1 MIMRAACGIHCGD
14 LNAALETYDL
24 MSRWGQKQGSFAIC
38 CWVVG
43 PYFPKKPFDM
53 IYCRYPNDELF
64 FWKSK
69 LVFGKWLWGD
79 FVGKHFSILTISPRK
94 FFTHATPTL
103 FNAGTPH
110 PQMSSCFLLKMQGD
124 SIDGIYDTLKQCA
137 VISKSAGGIGV
148 AATWLR
154 SRRRDVVLNQGLPVC
169 WGNSQLKASPTEVS
183 NIRASGSYIRGTN
196 GWSNGLVPML
206 RNFNE
211 TARYVDQG
219 PGFVNSMLYYMNMY

>member
-24 MSRWGQKQGSFAIC
+24 MSRWGQKQGSFCDLLLSCWAI
-38 CWVVG
+38 
-43 PYFPKKPFDM
+43 FSKKPLDM
-53 IYCRYPNDELF
+53 IYCRYPNDEF
-64 FWKSK
+64 F
-69 LVFGKWLWGD
+69 LDPNCFFENDFGVTLWETLQHPQ
-79 FVGKHFSILTISPRK
+79 KIPRK

-148 AATWLR
+148 AATCLKKKK
-154 SRRRDVVLNQGLPVC
+154 DVVLNVSLPVC
-169 WGNSQLKASPTEVS
+169 WGMK
-183 NIRASGSYIRGTN
+183 
-196 GWSNGLVPML
+196 
-206 RNFNE
+206 
-211 TARYVDQG
+211 
-219 PGFVNSMLYYMNMY
+219 